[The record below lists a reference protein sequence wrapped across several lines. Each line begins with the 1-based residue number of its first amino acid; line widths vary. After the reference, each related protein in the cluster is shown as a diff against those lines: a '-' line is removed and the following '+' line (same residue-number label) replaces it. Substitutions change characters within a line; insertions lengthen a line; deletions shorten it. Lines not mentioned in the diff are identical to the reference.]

1 MHECDAAVITEHN
14 KPLEIQK
21 VPIPELE
28 PGALL
33 IKITASTLCGTDVH
47 RWHGPLGGSDSLPII
62 TGHEPCGTIE
72 DFNGERTDILGNKLK
87 RGDRVV
93 WSYVACGSCYY
104 CSVAVQPCI
113 CRGRASWGHN
123 RWDEFP
129 YLLGSVSEYMYV
141 PPECL
146 IIKVP
151 DEVSS
156 ASAAAAACAYRT
168 VMHGYDM
175 LGAIKD
181 QETVGIQGSGPLGN
195 FAAAVAKDHGAKKVL
210 VLGAPAHRLE
220 VSKKMGADDVLNI
233 EEVTDT
239 KDRQEWVQ
247 GHTDGRGADV
257 VIQVATNAA
266 VPEGLTMLRD
276 GGRYLDIGAGGKGN
290 VAVEAMPQEMT
301 YLTVRSGEPRHWLQA
316 IDFLA
321 SRRDRF
327 PFDDMISRS
336 YKLDEVNEAMSAMAN
351 FEVVKPVI
359 NF

>member
-1 MHECDAAVITEHN
+1 
-14 KPLEIQK
+14 
-21 VPIPELE
+21 
-28 PGALL
+28 
-33 IKITASTLCGTDVH
+33 
-47 RWHGPLGGSDSLPII
+47 
-62 TGHEPCGTIE
+62 
-72 DFNGERTDILGNKLK
+72 
-87 RGDRVV
+87 
-93 WSYVACGSCYY
+93 
-104 CSVAVQPCI
+104 
-113 CRGRASWGHN
+113 
-123 RWDEFP
+123 
-129 YLLGSVSEYMYV
+129 
-141 PPECL
+141 
-146 IIKVP
+146 
-151 DEVSS
+151 
-156 ASAAAAACAYRT
+156 
-168 VMHGYDM
+168 
-175 LGAIKD
+175 
-181 QETVGIQGSGPLGN
+181 
-195 FAAAVAKDHGAKKVL
+195 
-210 VLGAPAHRLE
+210 
-220 VSKKMGADDVLNI
+220 MGADDVLNI

-327 PFDDMISRS
+327 PIDDMIRRS